1 MGRAPTVDRPL
12 PKGERRVSDAA
23 LVRDARA
30 GSTEAFAELY
40 DRHAGRVYD
49 FLCSV
54 MGDEAAAADVL
65 QATFMV
71 AGARLRR
78 LRDPAKVRPWL
89 FAIARHQAFRRMGRR
104 SRRKRPPAVTLKPGA
119 PDLTD
124 EATAAERAELVRVTA
139 AALSRRH
146 RVVLDLHRRQGLE
159 GRELAQALGVS
170 WRRAGVAVSRLRD
183 EAERALRILWVAR
196 TGRRHCPGLAGI
208 LAGWDGRMTRRLR
221 KRVARH
227 ADGCRT
233 CLDRRRKVASSL
245 ALLSTVPP
253 RLPPAPLR
261 ARVLGGVKLARR
273 RRRPWPAARGGF
285 PPPLV
290 LPHRRPV
297 ELAAAATAL
306 AVVAA
311 VVVLANRG
319 NDDAPQVAATDS
331 PPAADSDVFEIPELG
346 DEPVFGPDG
355 GELPAGAGADLSEL
369 DELDRLDDLDG
380 SAAPGA
386 QRRPGSGS
394 RGGGDPSGGGSADG
408 GGSSLGSVAVD
419 PTTVL
424 EDDGSGACGR
434 AARSLITRV
443 TVTPPD
449 PSAVASAA
457 VSWGGPRPGSE
468 DLVASEGGAYE
479 AVIGPFDLG
488 AVPAGQSI
496 DVSLT
501 VRAVDTAG
509 KESVQTASF
518 TLRSCD

>member
-1 MGRAPTVDRPL
+1 
-12 PKGERRVSDAA
+12 
-23 LVRDARA
+23 
-30 GSTEAFAELY
+30 
-40 DRHAGRVYD
+40 
-49 FLCSV
+49 

-65 QATFMV
+65 QATFVV

-104 SRRKRPPAVTLKPGA
+104 SRRKRPRAVMLKPSA

-124 EATAAERAELVRVTA
+124 EATAAERAEVVRATA

-196 TGRRHCPGLAGI
+196 TGRRHCPGLAAI

-261 ARVLGGVKLARR
+261 ARVLGDVKLARR

-290 LPHRRPV
+290 CPHRRPV

-319 NDDAPQVAATDS
+319 TDDARQVTAADS
-331 PPAADSDVFEIPELG
+331 PPTADSDIFDIPELG
-346 DEPVFGPDG
+346 DEAILGPDG
-355 GELPAGAGADLSEL
+355 GELPAGAGADLG
-369 DELDRLDDLDG
+369 DELDGLDDLLDDLDG

-408 GGSSLGSVAVD
+408 GGSLLGSVAVA
-419 PTTVL
+419 PATVL

-449 PSAVASAA
+449 PSAVASVAA
-457 VSWGGPRPGSE
+457 SWGGSRPGSE
-468 DLVASEGGAYE
+468 DLVPSEGGAYE

-488 AVPAGQSI
+488 AVPAGQSV
-496 DVSLT
+496 DVSVT

-509 KESVQTASF
+509 RESVQTASF